1 VLRSLFRG
9 WRAARGREGRA
20 AAYVVLLTTEP
31 PAEDVAWLTEH
42 GTGGDADHA
51 RWELRY
57 ARRALGLVTAQR
69 DALDDRT
76 ASEVARALEEVMD
89 ADPVVAPDRRRI
101 ASRQLN
107 ARLRAYA
114 EAVDRHE
121 APGTGHHLGR
131 ALLDFAGRSA
141 PANEETIARAGDIA
155 SRYLEEANL
164 ALRECYGA
172 AALPEDVAPS
182 ALAARR

>member
-1 VLRSLFRG
+1 MLGSLWRG
-9 WRAARGREGRA
+9 WRTARGREGRA
-20 AAYVVLLTTEP
+20 AAYVAVLTAEP

-76 ASEVARALEEVMD
+76 ASEVARALEAAMN

-114 EAVDRHE
+114 EAVDRH
-121 APGTGHHLGR
+121 APPGTGHHPGR

-141 PANEETIARAGDIA
+141 QAGEEVIARAGDIA
-155 SRYLEEANL
+155 SRYLEQANL
-164 ALRECYGA
+164 ALRDCYGA
-172 AALPEDVAPS
+172 TMLPDDVAPS
-182 ALAARR
+182 AIAARR